1 MNGSTATSAALRNER
16 IYGYVSCIQGWMALR
31 LQGTCTLHINT
42 GTHCTSTQYTLH
54 INTGTHC
61 TSTQVHTAH
70 QQRYTLHINTGT
82 HCTST
87 QVLSAHQHRY
97 TLHINTGDSVS
108 RPASFVNLII
118 CLFKYTP
125 LWLQTL
131 ENDNNSKLLVKGEGK
146 GGGGGATERTVIIY
160 PN

>member
-1 MNGSTATSAALRNER
+1 MDGSTVA
-16 IYGYVSCIQGWMALR
+16 G
-31 LQGTCTLHINT
+31 H
-42 GTHCTSTQYTLH
+42 
-54 INTGTHC
+54 
-61 TSTQVHTAH
+61 VHT
-70 QQRYTLHINTGT
+70 
-82 HCTST
+82 
-87 QVLSAHQHRY
+87 AHQHRY

-131 ENDNNSKLLVKGEGK
+131 KNDNNNKIAGERRREGGK
-146 GGGGGATERTVIIY
+146 AAERTIIIY